1 MTTAKHIIEI
11 MQKAARCW
19 SGYEPVPGAKAY
31 SEGSCRPKGSKKTKK
46 EVIQGKDHA
55 EKKAANFDVEHAR
68 RVFTENPIPGLDPV
82 KATPMQLWN
91 RTKAI
96 VRPDSNHR
104 SSNAANLM
112 RQQYNNQMPNMPQ
125 PTASP
130 QPPQVQA
137 PQAPTQ
143 TAATAVKPP
152 APPAPVTSPQPSP
165 PPAASRPRPKVR
177 QMPADPVP
185 AIDARLQRK
194 GIDPSKP
201 VFAKAAPKPPV
212 TPQIVQNVT
221 RPKEQL
227 APMTPPPLKRVS
239 PTMPPVDGR
248 VPTALPQPPRQLF
261 AQTPMR

>member
-1 MTTAKHIIEI
+1 

-19 SGYEPVPGAKAY
+19 AGYEPVPGKAPY
-31 SEGSCRPKGSKKTKK
+31 SEDSCRPKRKAKKK
-46 EVIQGKDHA
+46 Q
-55 EKKAANFDVEHAR
+55 EKKAADFDVEHAR
-68 RVFTENPIPGLDPV
+68 RVFTEHRIPGLDPV
-82 KATPMQLWN
+82 KATPMQLWT
-91 RTKAI
+91 RMKAI
-96 VRPDSNHR
+96 TRPDSNHR

-130 QPPQVQA
+130 QPPPVQA
-137 PQAPTQ
+137 PQAQPQ

-152 APPAPVTSPQPSP
+152 VPPAPVTSPQPAP
-165 PPAASRPRPKVR
+165 PPASSRPRPKMR

-185 AIDARLQRK
+185 AIDARLKRK
-194 GIDPSKP
+194 GIDPSKH
-201 VFAKAAPKPPV
+201 VFAKASPPPPV

-248 VPTALPQPPRQLF
+248 VPTALPKSPQQLF
-261 AQTPMR
+261 AQTPTR